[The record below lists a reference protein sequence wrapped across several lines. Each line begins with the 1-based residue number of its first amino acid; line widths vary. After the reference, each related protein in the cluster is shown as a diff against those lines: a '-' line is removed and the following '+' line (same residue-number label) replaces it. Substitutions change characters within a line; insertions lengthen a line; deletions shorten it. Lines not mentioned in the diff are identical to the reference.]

1 MGNRRFNPSSF
12 VFGLVFIAIGTLF
25 LLDDYDVV
33 NFDAYYILPILV
45 IGGGLGLIFQAASS
59 KS

>member
-1 MGNRRFNPSSF
+1 MGSRRFNASAF

-25 LLDDYDVV
+25 LLDDNDVV

-45 IGGGLGLIFQAASS
+45 IGGGLGLILGAASS

>member
-1 MGNRRFNPSSF
+1 MGSRRFSASAF

-25 LLDDYDVV
+25 LLDEYDAVD
-33 NFDAYYILPILV
+33 FDAYYILPILV
-45 IGGGLGLIFQAASS
+45 IGGGLGLILEASIS